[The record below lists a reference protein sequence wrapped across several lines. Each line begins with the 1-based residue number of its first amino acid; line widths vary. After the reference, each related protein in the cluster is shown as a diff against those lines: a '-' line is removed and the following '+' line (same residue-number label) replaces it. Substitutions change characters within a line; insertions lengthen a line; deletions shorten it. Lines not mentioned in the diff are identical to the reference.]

1 MEFYYDQVDKDVLI
15 LSADGGLLYD
25 NADHFV
31 GELEHYI
38 DLGIHKL
45 VVDCTKITR
54 ISSYG
59 LGVLI
64 SVHKRLAK
72 RGGDVKLASVSGIV
86 GKIIEMTGT
95 GSLLDIYP
103 SVEEA
108 RMAFAGEGESATSE
122 PNSIESQHPHLGK
135 RPR

>member
-38 DLGIHKL
+38 DLGINKL
-45 VVDCTKITR
+45 VVDCSRISR

-72 RGGDVKLASVSGIV
+72 RGGDVKLAAVSGVV
-86 GKIIEMTGT
+86 GKIINMTGT
-95 GSLLDIYP
+95 GSLLDVYS

-108 RMAFAGEGESATSE
+108 RLAFAGEHENASAGSD
-122 PNSIESQHPHLGK
+122 SIESQHPHLGK
-135 RPR
+135 KP